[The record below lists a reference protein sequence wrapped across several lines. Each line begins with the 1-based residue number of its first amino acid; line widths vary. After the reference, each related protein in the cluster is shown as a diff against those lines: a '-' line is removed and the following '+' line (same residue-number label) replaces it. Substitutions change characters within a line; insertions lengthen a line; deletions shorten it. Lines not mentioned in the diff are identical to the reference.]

1 MRTAFLGAY
10 GYGNLG
16 DELCLMEAMR
26 AFPSAACYAFSQD
39 PDWTM
44 RCVPGLAGTFFEESG
59 LLARRVPRIVI
70 GGGFIGEKVF
80 LQTQLPSVALA
91 QRQGAAVH
99 IHNIGVS
106 RLGRAA
112 DWAPEGGIE
121 AIRRLASF
129 TVRDPRSVEMV
140 LDWDL
145 GIIPGL
151 TRYPEK
157 SIPAD
162 PSLADALLPRG
173 VRLLGVSVTHS
184 ARMWRCLE
192 HGADRV
198 RALLDRFP
206 DHALV
211 PIVST
216 IHRMAREE
224 RDNEGFR
231 RFHATFCP
239 DRPVIAPE
247 LADPDVW
254 RAELTPQRLKGIIAR
269 LDVLISQR
277 KHNAIHAIGA
287 GVPVIGIHV
296 ARDDSL
302 PRCIQALADCLPE
315 GSACIALQDP
325 D

>member
-1 MRTAFLGAY
+1 MQF
-10 GYGNLG
+10 G
-16 DELCLMEAMR
+16 D
-26 AFPSAACYAFSQD
+26 
-39 PDWTM
+39 
-44 RCVPGLAGTFFEESG
+44 
-59 LLARRVPRIVI
+59 
-70 GGGFIGEKVF
+70 
-80 LQTQLPSVALA
+80 LP
-91 QRQGAAVH
+91 
-99 IHNIGVS
+99 
-106 RLGRAA
+106 
-112 DWAPEGGIE
+112 
-121 AIRRLASF
+121 
-129 TVRDPRSVEMV
+129 
-140 LDWDL
+140 
-145 GIIPGL
+145 
-151 TRYPEK
+151 
-157 SIPAD
+157 
-162 PSLADALLPRG
+162 LADAEGAILAHSVKHDGGMFKKGRTLTVDDIALLAASG
-173 VRLLGVSVTHS
+173 VRHVFAAKLGKDDVPEDEAAAAV
-184 ARMWRCLE
+184 ARLVGAEGTKAQAPFTGRANLYAAC
-192 HGADRV
+192 HGLAIVDVDRV

-239 DRPVIAPE
+239 ERRVIAPE